1 MRFKIFIM
9 YTSSFSVDTPTEVL
23 LNHFTHHSLHTLCHS
38 DIYILKSL
46 VKYLIYEQKEQLVYS
61 NGITTLKRLTPIDC
75 FMMFS
80 NAININEYNTTSP
93 HNIPILPY

>member
-1 MRFKIFIM
+1 MI
-9 YTSSFSVDTPTEVL
+9 S
-23 LNHFTHHSLHTLCHS
+23 TLAYCPHS

-61 NGITTLKRLTPIDC
+61 NGITTPTLRGQPPIDC

-80 NAININEYNTTSP
+80 NAININEYNATSP
-93 HNIPILPY
+93 HNIPILPYCHIYGNTSSTFHYIKM

>member
-1 MRFKIFIM
+1 MHKI
-9 YTSSFSVDTPTEVL
+9 S
-23 LNHFTHHSLHTLCHS
+23 TLAYCPHS

-80 NAININEYNTTSP
+80 STGNIIITQVE
-93 HNIPILPY
+93 H